1 MAKRGPRTRQ
11 IYRIIAYPLQAAG
24 ALLIYGFFRM
34 LPMDWASGVGGWLGR
49 TLGPS
54 LGFSARARRNI
65 ALVLPDLTEDAAS
78 EILAEMWDNFGR
90 VLGEMPHI
98 GRIAATRVEIIGEEH
113 IAPVRAEGVP
123 CIFFSGHLANWE
135 ACALTTRHMG
145 IPYLQIYRAANN
157 PFVDTMLRR
166 FRRLEDDEIAPKGP
180 RGARDAIAALKAGRR
195 LGMLVDQKMNDGI
208 AVPFFGRPAMTAPAL
223 AQFAQRYSCIVI
235 PARME
240 RLGGCRFRL
249 TFFPALDVPNTGD
262 RTADTV
268 AMMTN
273 VNQLLESWIRDRP
286 GQWLWLHRRWPD
298 S

>member
-1 MAKRGPRTRQ
+1 MSKRGPRSRQ
-11 IYRIIAYPLQAAG
+11 FNRLVAYPLQAVG
-24 ALLIYGFFRM
+24 AFLVYGFFRI
-34 LPMDWASGVGGWLGR
+34 LPIDWASNVGSWMGR
-49 TLGPS
+49 TLGPA
-54 LGFSARARRNI
+54 LGFSARARRNL
-65 ALVLPDLTEDAAS
+65 ALALPDLPDSTVAQ
-78 EILAEMWDNFGR
+78 IITEMWDNLGR

-98 GRIAATRVEIIGEEH
+98 DRIAVTRVEIAGEEH
-113 IAPVRAEGVP
+113 IAPVRTEGVP

-145 IPYLQIYRAANN
+145 IPYVQIYRAANN

-166 FRRLEDDEIAPKGP
+166 FRRLEDDNTAPKGP
-180 RGARDAIAALKAGRR
+180 RGARDAIAVLKAGRR

-223 AQFAQRYSCIVI
+223 AQLAQRYGCMVI

-249 TFFPALDVPNTGD
+249 TFFPALEVPNTGD
-262 RTADTV
+262 RAANTAT
-268 AMMTN
+268 MMTD
-273 VNQLLESWIRDRP
+273 VNQLLEGWIRDRP